1 MGYQLNH
8 VCNKP
13 KAFELERTQHDVIT
27 WLFHFEETLNTGKP
41 FTQKSFSRNNLWVER
56 KTPSLALGKV
66 TPCSFMCFALHYIGC
81 VSLTKVAVAAFEK
94 LASCFTPQV
103 VAHDKTRIEEAH
115 RCCAMFLYHLDGGDH
130 KRGRA
135 QYKWQRSSNSSKATN
150 QAQIPYQRK

>member
-27 WLFHFEETLNTGKP
+27 WLFHFEESWNTGKP

-66 TPCSFMCFALHYIGC
+66 TANYI
-81 VSLTKVAVAAFEK
+81 FENEDIDEGGEDDVGD
-94 LASCFTPQV
+94 AG
-103 VAHDKTRIEEAH
+103 
-115 RCCAMFLYHLDGGDH
+115 DGGN
-130 KRGRA
+130 RA
-135 QYKWQRSSNSSKATN
+135 NIKHGYQKKEKKKEMRCLMRLLSTKNCNSNVC
-150 QAQIPYQRK
+150 